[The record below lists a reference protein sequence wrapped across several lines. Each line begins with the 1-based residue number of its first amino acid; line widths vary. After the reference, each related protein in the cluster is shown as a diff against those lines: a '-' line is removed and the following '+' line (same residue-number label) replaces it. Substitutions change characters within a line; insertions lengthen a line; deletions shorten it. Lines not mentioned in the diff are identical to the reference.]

1 MTFTVVA
8 RDAKDGALGICLATG
23 PYAVAS
29 RCPHLAGGVAAISS
43 QCHSNPRLGEI
54 GLDLARNGLKPA
66 EILCALGNYDQ
77 HFEYRQVGIVTCAG
91 EVGVHSGA
99 KGKEYTGHKTGDGFV
114 VMGNAIAGADVIDA
128 MHTAYIDQADQD
140 FEERLVRTLE
150 AGYQAGGQPIGQRS
164 AGLIVAVPGRRPRT
178 DLRVDMANPL
188 PEEGGDAVQDLRRA
202 FDAFQPLIPYYSDY
216 WPDHPEVYWKDW
228 LAQDT

>member
-1 MTFTVVA
+1 MTPLFQSFT
-8 RDAKDGALGICLATG
+8 GAVKLT
-23 PYAVAS
+23 
-29 RCPHLAGGVAAISS
+29 RCP
-43 QCHSNPRLGEI
+43 R
-54 GLDLARNGLKPA
+54 
-66 EILCALGNYDQ
+66 ALN
-77 HFEYRQVGIVTCAG
+77 
-91 EVGVHSGA
+91 
-99 KGKEYTGHKTGDGFV
+99 
-114 VMGNAIAGADVIDA
+114 
-128 MHTAYIDQADQD
+128 ADQD

-178 DLRVDMANPL
+178 DLRVDMAKPL

-202 FDAFQPLIPYYSDY
+202 FDAFQPLIRYYSDY